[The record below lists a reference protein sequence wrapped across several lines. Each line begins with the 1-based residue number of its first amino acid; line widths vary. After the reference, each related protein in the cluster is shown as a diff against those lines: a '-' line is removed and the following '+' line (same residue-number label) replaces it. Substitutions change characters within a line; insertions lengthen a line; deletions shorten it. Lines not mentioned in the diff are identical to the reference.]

1 MAKVTSI
8 EGSKEYF
15 VMRTKE
21 FWREWDKF
29 LRSYIL
35 SGGGTMRERK
45 KKEYK
50 VTVSYVER
58 TPEEAERLEAEIT
71 EAIYRSK
78 MIALKKREKETLQT

>member
-1 MAKVTSI
+1 
-8 EGSKEYF
+8 
-15 VMRTKE
+15 
-21 FWREWDKF
+21 
-29 LRSYIL
+29 
-35 SGGGTMRERK
+35 MRERK

-78 MIALKKREKETLQT
+78 MIALKKKREKEALQT